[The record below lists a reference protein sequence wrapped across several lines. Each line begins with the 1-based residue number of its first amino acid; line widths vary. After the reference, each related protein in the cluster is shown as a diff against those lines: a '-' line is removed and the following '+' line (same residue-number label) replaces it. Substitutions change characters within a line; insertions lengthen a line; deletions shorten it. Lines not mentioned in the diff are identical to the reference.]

1 VAATLNKRPRPTLN
15 LQTPAAR
22 LNQLLTA
29 A

>member
-1 VAATLNKRPRPTLN
+1 TLNKRPRPTLN